1 MFGNTGNQGAS
12 IEVKTS
18 TVRMEDGKEYMKFTF
33 PDAATKEGV
42 SNLLDERFANY
53 SDRDT
58 PDKKSLDLF
67 VPVGVEQGT
76 DNVQNAQS
84 IISEKYNP
92 QFKAEAPQQS
102 VSQSQTGKAHM
113 ADFAEFRKLQEQRD
127 AAKSQEQKEAQGV
140 PQGLGS
146 EYSHAPVTTTKVQPE
161 EQKEPKGVPE
171 GLPFGSTNAAS
182 LTGRQPVQVAPVA
195 EPEKAT
201 ETLGSRIWNA
211 IKKPFRAFRDAFKK
225 EEKTEEKVTPQ
236 VAATGKSDAV
246 VAKDVSQ
253 GQYVNFSASVE
264 ETKPHDAPARDSY
277 YNIPPVGDPGPR
289 SNPGD
294 TPAPPTDVVLP
305 PSGQYVNFS
314 AATTSPNPSQG
325 QYAQFSAATE
335 GQNPSQGQYANFS
348 SVTDQASR
356 DQQGKVDQ
364 AELKSAI
371 EGLKDVKGDLVKPS
385 GPTQSPQSQDKS
397 TKPVVGAATAAL
409 NRQSN
414 AAPSQGRE

>member
-1 MFGNTGNQGAS
+1 MFGNIGNQGAP

-92 QFKAEAPQQS
+92 QFKAEVPQQS
-102 VSQSQTGKAHM
+102 VSQPQMDKAHM
-113 ADFAEFRKLQEQRD
+113 ADLSEFRKLQEQRD
-127 AAKSQEQKEAQGV
+127 SAKSQEQKDAPGEAQ
-140 PQGLGS
+140 
-146 EYSHAPVTTTKVQPE
+146 
-161 EQKEPKGVPE
+161 
-171 GLPFGSTNAAS
+171 GLPFGSTSAAS

-195 EPEKAT
+195 EPEKAK
-201 ETLGSRIWNA
+201 ESPLRRFWNA
-211 IKKPFRAFRDAFKK
+211 IKTVFRDAFKK
-225 EEKTEEKVTPQ
+225 EEKTETSK
-236 VAATGKSDAV
+236 VAATGNTYSVDERKSNEPTIED
-246 VAKDVSQ
+246 K
-253 GQYVNFSASVE
+253 
-264 ETKPHDAPARDSY
+264 TPARDSY
-277 YNIPPVGDPGPR
+277 YNLEPVNVPGPR
-289 SNPGD
+289 PNPGD
-294 TPAPPTDVVLP
+294 PVR
-305 PSGQYVNFS
+305 
-314 AATTSPNPSQG
+314 NPSQG
-325 QYAQFSAATE
+325 QYAQFSGVTE
-335 GQNPSQGQYANFS
+335 GHNQSQGQYANFS
-348 SVTDQASR
+348 AVTGSAGQEQQYAKFSSVTDQASK

-371 EGLKDVKGDLVKPS
+371 EGLQNVKDDLVKPS
-385 GPTQSPQSQDKS
+385 GPPPSLPPQS

-414 AAPSQGRE
+414 AAPSQGRQ